1 MKIRKHRFYF
11 FILLFAASSLLV
23 HFPSD
28 FEAFA
33 ATSDGTVDDSTTN
46 GPELANGYWFGGSV
60 ANIGDL
66 DGDGVNDLAVGANL
80 DSGAGSKEGAVHIM
94 FMNTDGSV
102 DSTVDIDSD
111 TTNGP
116 TLTSN
121 DRFGSSV
128 TEIGDLDGDGV
139 NDLAVGARLDDIKS
153 DGSDGGAQ
161 YTFCS

>member
-33 ATSDGTVDDSTTN
+33 ATSDGTVDSTVEINDSTTN

-121 DRFGSSV
+121 DRF
-128 TEIGDLDGDGV
+128 IGMLV
-139 NDLAVGARLDDIKS
+139 
-153 DGSDGGAQ
+153 Q

>member
-33 ATSDGTVDDSTTN
+33 ATSDGTVDSTVEINDSTTN

-102 DSTVDIDSD
+102 DSTVD
-111 TTNGP
+111 
-116 TLTSN
+116 
-121 DRFGSSV
+121 
-128 TEIGDLDGDGV
+128 
-139 NDLAVGARLDDIKS
+139 
-153 DGSDGGAQ
+153 
-161 YTFCS
+161 